1 MTRISHTPLVLVTAI
16 PLLAL
21 APIPATAAQTCR
33 DDIPATAP
41 DSRFTDNGDGTVSDS
56 ATGLIWKRC
65 LEGQSGSTCTG
76 SPQSFTWQQAL
87 EHARDAV
94 FAGNSL
100 WRLPNKNE
108 LESLVE
114 RRCYGPAINL
124 TYFPNDPGW
133 GVVWS
138 SSPNAGDF
146 DGAWSVGFYNGYVG
160 YHFKNDGNYVR
171 LVRGG
176 H

>member
-1 MTRISHTPLVLVTAI
+1 MTRVIHMPLVLVTAI

-21 APIPATAAQTCR
+21 APIPAASAQTCR

-41 DSRFTDNGDGTVSDS
+41 DSRFTDNGDGTVSDF

-65 LEGQSGSTCTG
+65 LEGQSGNACSG
-76 SPQSFTWQQAL
+76 IPQRFTWQQAL
-87 EHARDAV
+87 AHARDAV
-94 FAGNSL
+94 YAGSSL

-114 RRCYGPAINL
+114 RRCWGPAINL
-124 TYFPNDPGW
+124 TYFPNQLSLP
-133 GVVWS
+133 VWS
-138 SSPNAGDF
+138 SSSHAGDSSAAWLVSF
-146 DGAWSVGFYNGYVG
+146 DIGGVYGDGKGYG
-160 YHFKNDGNYVR
+160 WGVR

-176 H
+176 Q